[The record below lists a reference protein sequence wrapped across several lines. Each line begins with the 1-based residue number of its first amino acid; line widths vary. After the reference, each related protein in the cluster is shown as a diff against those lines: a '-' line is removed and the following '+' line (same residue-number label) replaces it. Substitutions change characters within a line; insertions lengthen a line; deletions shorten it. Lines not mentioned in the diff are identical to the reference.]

1 MCNKE
6 RLDGL
11 CESHFT
17 RMTSHER
24 ARAFDYL
31 LELVKAGGSEETIN
45 GLFIADDGRAIAPV
59 SRLLADATLNEEAQI
74 VVTRHLYEIDIR
86 QDLLCIFTHYM
97 AHPDAKLR
105 KKAVYYVPADIWS
118 EELRIALEAM
128 IRTETEQLARIH
140 AVDKL
145 LRIYGVDEQS
155 VGEMV
160 YRNIYR
166 GLHSPAA
173 PHEGSSAQPTCEF
186 VRVRKRCQVI
196 GIRTAATC

>member
-1 MCNKE
+1 MNAYQNFLDFFSMCNKE

-17 RMTSHER
+17 GMTSHER

-31 LELVKAGGSEETIN
+31 LELIKAGGSEETIN
-45 GLFIADDGRAIAPV
+45 GLFIADHGRAIAAV
-59 SRLLADATLNEEAQI
+59 SRMLADATLNEEARI
-74 VVTRHLYEIDIR
+74 VAARHLYDIDRR

-97 AHPDAKLR
+97 AHPDARLR
-105 KKAVYYVPADIWS
+105 KKAVYYAPADIWS

-155 VGEMV
+155 VGETV
-160 YRNIYR
+160 YRDIYR

-173 PHEGSSAQPTCEF
+173 HMKE
-186 VRVRKRCQVI
+186 
-196 GIRTAATC
+196 AALSRLTSLYE